1 MALVQLNSSTLS
13 SSISLPCEIREME
26 AAFGKKE
33 KIKTFMWGSNDVA
46 IAALGDRANGLHLLH
61 AGHFLHACHI
71 WERPYV

>member
-1 MALVQLNSSTLS
+1 
-13 SSISLPCEIREME
+13 ME